1 MRTLVQVVVGSSA
14 GVEGLALALEAVGLV
29 LERDVLHRLLVG
41 RLLCEGAAV
50 EAVVVEAF
58 VGVSFLWFV
67 DLDVDEVLI

>member
-14 GVEGLALALEAVGLV
+14 GVEGLALALETVCLV
-29 LERDVLHRLLVG
+29 LERYVLHRLLVG
-41 RLLCEGAAV
+41 RLLCQGAAV